1 MPVNLPARVARLGKI
16 GTATIYFLSEI
27 IIFALQLT
35 SAGGEV
41 VFERGVRKFLRLG
54 LPANGGERKNLRRV
68 RLAAGASRTS
78 LRKHNLDR
86 PRALVHR
93 STTTAAP
100 WPQEHF

>member
-41 VFERGVRKFLRLG
+41 VFERGVNFCRD
-54 LPANGGERKNLRRV
+54 V
-68 RLAAGASRTS
+68 RLAPAASRTS